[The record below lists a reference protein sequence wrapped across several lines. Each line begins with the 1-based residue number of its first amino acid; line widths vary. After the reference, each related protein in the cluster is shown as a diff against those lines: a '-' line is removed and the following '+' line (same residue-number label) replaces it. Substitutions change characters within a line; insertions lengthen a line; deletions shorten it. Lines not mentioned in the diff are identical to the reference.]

1 MTQIGI
7 VGGGQLARM
16 LALAGRVREIECLCL
31 EPNPD
36 PVKHVAQVI
45 QRPYDDADG
54 LQQLSRTE
62 LITFEFENVPA
73 QALDQLEQWTHVRPR
88 PAALRVSQDRALEKE
103 LFLKLGM
110 PTAPFALV
118 NNLDELKQAITEL
131 GSPGI
136 LKTRR
141 LGYDGKG
148 QVLLREGEPLPA
160 SVPADCIYE
169 RFVEYDREL
178 SLLCVRS
185 LQGEVDFYPLV
196 ENQHRDGTLHRS
208 RWVDAGPDLTQQ
220 ARQMGLSLLEELD
233 YVGVLTLEMFQVQ
246 NELVS
251 NEFAPRVHNSGH
263 WTIEGA
269 VTSQFDNHLRAVL
282 GQPLGS
288 CAPVSPAA
296 MLNCL
301 GTIPDANRV
310 LAVPGAHLHVYGK
323 ESRPGRKVGHITLV
337 ASEPDVLDHRLSL
350 LEELL

>member
-1 MTQIGI
+1 VTRIGI

-16 LALAGRVREIECLCL
+16 LALAGRERDVECVCL

-36 PVKHVAQVI
+36 PVRGVAQI
-45 QRPYDDADG
+45 IEAPYADPKG
-54 LQQLSRTE
+54 LQQLGGTQVV
-62 LITFEFENVPA
+62 TFEFENVPPP
-73 QALDQLEQWTHVRPR
+73 ALDYLETLPNVLPRPR
-88 PAALRVSQDRALEKE
+88 ALRVSQDRATEKE

-110 PTAPFALV
+110 PTTPFAPV
-118 NNLDELKQAITEL
+118 NNLEELKQAIDKL
-131 GSPGI
+131 GLPGI

-141 LGYDGKG
+141 MGYDGKG
-148 QVLLREGEPLPA
+148 QTRLSEGDSLPTELAEP
-160 SVPADCIYE
+160 CIYE
-169 RFVEYDREL
+169 RLVDFEREL

-196 ENQHRDGTLHRS
+196 ENQHRHGILRRS
-208 RWVDAGPDLTQQ
+208 SWVEPAPELVQQ

-233 YVGVLTLEMFQVQ
+233 YVGVLALEMFQVE
-246 NELVS
+246 NELVC

-269 VTSQFDNHLRAVL
+269 MTSQFDNHLRAVL

-288 CAPVSPAA
+288 CAPLSPAA

-301 GTIPDANRV
+301 GTLPDANRV

-323 ESRPGRKVGHITLV
+323 ENRPGRKVGHITVV
-337 ASEPDVLDHRLSL
+337 ASEPDVLDQRLSL